1 MMYCSNCGKKLSED
15 DFFCS
20 NCGTPVLR
28 QDLFNDKDD
37 ESNED
42 AFEETRLFTAEE
54 LGQFLND
61 QPEEAAP
68 VAEDLYQAAPQSMN
82 QYQAPLQQDYQDYQ
96 QDYIEEPF
104 LAQDVVDEE
113 PQSSAKKGVDAKE
126 VVSGALGSA
135 NAVMGKFKSRRQEAK
150 AKKAEK
156 KQSANNEVTTTGEAV
171 VEEANDDGPISLKK
185 IIIPVIVLGLI
196 IGLVFGLILVQ
207 PWDNGD
213 EADTATGAVMMVDV
227 FEQQ

>member
-1 MMYCSNCGKKLSED
+1 MYCSNCGKKLSED

-28 QDLFNDKDD
+28 QNLFNDKDD

-82 QYQAPLQQDYQDYQ
+82 EYQYQAPLQQDYQDYQ

-104 LAQDVVDEE
+104 LAQDARVEE
-113 PQSSAKKGVDAKE
+113 TQPAEKKGVDAKE
-126 VVSGALGSA
+126 MVSGALGSA
-135 NAVMGKFKSRRQEAK
+135 NAAMGKFKARRQEAK
-150 AKKAEK
+150 AKKSEK
-156 KQSANNEVTTTGEAV
+156 KKAVSEDANVVAEASS
-171 VEEANDDGPISLKK
+171 EEATDGPVPLKK
-185 IIIPVIVLGLI
+185 IILPVIVLGLI

-213 EADTATGAVMMVDV
+213 EADTATGAVLMVDS
-227 FEQQ
+227 FEQA

>member
-1 MMYCSNCGKKLSED
+1 MYCSNCGKKLSED

-28 QDLFNDKDD
+28 QNLFNDKDD

-61 QPEEAAP
+61 QPEDTAP

-104 LAQDVVDEE
+104 LAQDVIAEE
-113 PQSSAKKGVDAKE
+113 TQTAEKKGVDAKE
-126 VVSGALGSA
+126 MVSGALGSA
-135 NAVMGKFKSRRQEAK
+135 NAAMGKLKARRQEAK
-150 AKKAEK
+150 AKNPKRRRLLAK
-156 KQSANNEVTTTGEAV
+156 R
-171 VEEANDDGPISLKK
+171 
-185 IIIPVIVLGLI
+185 LI
-196 IGLVFGLILVQ
+196 QL
-207 PWDNGD
+207 PKPPRKR
-213 EADTATGAVMMVDV
+213 M
-227 FEQQ
+227 

>member
-28 QDLFNDKDD
+28 QNLFNDNDD
-37 ESNED
+37 EANED

-61 QPEEAAP
+61 QPEEASSEP
-68 VAEDLYQAAPQSMN
+68 EEVYQAAPQSMN

-104 LAQDVVDEE
+104 VAQEVVAEE
-113 PQSSAKKGVDAKE
+113 PQSTAKKGVDAK
-126 VVSGALGSA
+126 VMVSGALGSA
-135 NAVMGKFKSRRQEAK
+135 NAAMGKFKARCQAAK

-156 KQSANNEVTTTGEAV
+156 KQLQNEETVATVEVTAEDNAD
-171 VEEANDDGPISLKK
+171 APIPLKK
-185 IIIPVIVLGLI
+185 IILPVIVLGLI

-207 PWDNGD
+207 PWSNDNND
-213 EADTATGAVMMVDV
+213 ETATGTVMMVDS

>member
-1 MMYCSNCGKKLSED
+1 MYCSNCGKKLSED

-28 QDLFNDKDD
+28 QNLFNDKDD

-61 QPEEAAP
+61 QPEDTAP

-104 LAQDVVDEE
+104 LAQDVIAEE
-113 PQSSAKKGVDAKE
+113 TQMAEKKGVDAKE
-126 VVSGALGSA
+126 MVSGALGSA
-135 NAVMGKFKSRRQEAK
+135 NAAMGKLKARRQEAK
-150 AKKAEK
+150 AKKSEK
-156 KQSANNEVTTTGEAV
+156 KKAASEEVDSVAEASS
-171 VEEANDDGPISLKK
+171 EENVDGPVPLKK
-185 IIIPVIVLGLI
+185 IIIPVIILGLI

-213 EADTATGAVMMVDV
+213 EADTATGAVMMVDS
-227 FEQQ
+227 FEQE